1 MDRPGPCVYG
11 ARRRGASTPVT
22 RLAEAN
28 RLDVAQD
35 ELAILGAPAEVR
47 DDAVARLLRLLTEIS
62 PSRRATDEVLE
73 GAADLVYDGNVRLP
87 ERVAQLRALVYD
99 VITISM

>member
-1 MDRPGPCVYG
+1 MDRRGPGVHG

-47 DDAVARLLRLLTEIS
+47 DDAAARPLRLFTEIS
-62 PSRRATDEVLE
+62 PSRRATDAFPE
-73 GAADLVYDGNVRLP
+73 GAVDLMYDGHAKKVR
-87 ERVAQLRALVYD
+87 V
-99 VITISM
+99 

>member
-1 MDRPGPCVYG
+1 MDRPGPGVYG

-47 DDAVARLLRLLTEIS
+47 DDAVARPLRLFTEIS
-62 PSRRATDEVLE
+62 PSRRA
-73 GAADLVYDGNVRLP
+73 ADGFKKLKIYDQFGFCKSRYNPLSY
-87 ERVAQLRALVYD
+87 LR
-99 VITISM
+99 SPRCGRECGR

>member
-1 MDRPGPCVYG
+1 MDRRGPGVYG

-35 ELAILGAPAEVR
+35 KLAILGAPAEVR
-47 DDAVARLLRLLTEIS
+47 DDAAARPLRPLF
-62 PSRRATDEVLE
+62 P
-73 GAADLVYDGNVRLP
+73 P
-87 ERVAQLRALVYD
+87 EKREKTGFESIFSTRKTL
-99 VITISM
+99 

>member
-1 MDRPGPCVYG
+1 MDRPGPGVDG

-35 ELAILGAPAEVR
+35 ELAILVAPAEVR
-47 DDAVARLLRLLTEIS
+47 DDAVARPLRLFTEIS
-62 PSRRATDEVLE
+62 PSRRAADEVLDVAISTIQPWRARRWKPVNSWSR
-73 GAADLVYDGNVRLP
+73 GLP
-87 ERVAQLRALVYD
+87 EVA
-99 VITISM
+99 

>member
-1 MDRPGPCVYG
+1 MDRPGPGVYG

-47 DDAVARLLRLLTEIS
+47 DDAVARPLRLFSSMLA
-62 PSRRATDEVLE
+62 PL
-73 GAADLVYDGNVRLP
+73 GLVRVR
-87 ERVAQLRALVYD
+87 
-99 VITISM
+99 VIDKVRKT